1 MIGLIVC
8 WGSLAEANAQLN
20 RYVVI
25 ERSVSITDYGLTN
38 DIVTE
43 ESLTSAETIE
53 STILQVSFR
62 TCFIV
67 DCYV

>member
-1 MIGLIVC
+1 M
-8 WGSLAEANAQLN
+8 SLLRDQFQQ
-20 RYVVI
+20 
-25 ERSVSITDYGLTN
+25 TDYRLTN

-53 STILQVSFR
+53 STILQVVT

-67 DCYV
+67 DCYVQFFELNFKISNMGDDIFKSL